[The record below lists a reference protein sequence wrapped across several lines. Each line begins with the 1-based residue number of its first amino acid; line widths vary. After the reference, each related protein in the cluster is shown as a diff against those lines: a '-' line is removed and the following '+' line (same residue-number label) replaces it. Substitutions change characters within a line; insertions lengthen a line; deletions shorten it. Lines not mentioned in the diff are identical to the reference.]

1 MAASNTPKKSTTKHG
16 TSAKKKS
23 SARTQSK
30 KNTAGKQSISS
41 GFQTEIILL
50 VLMAAAIILMVSCVG
65 LGGNVGGSISKVL
78 MGVMGLMAYIFPV
91 VLFIMAAFL
100 ISNKGNV
107 LAYKKTAAAAV
118 LFLICCGLAQLF
130 TEGYTESI
138 TLAEYYRISSEYR
151 TGGGAIGGAICIST
165 ISAFG
170 TIGAYVIIVLV
181 ILVCLILITQ
191 HSFLGFLYKVYDKI
205 LEAVKGQQALY
216 QEGAP
221 ERQLKKQLKVQQ
233 RQLAAQER
241 REKRMQELEAAL
253 AEEGIASDMVEEP
266 SRFEKKAAKQKGK
279 KASRTAGNDSRAN
292 SRMRMRGNNQTRGR
306 RGENLDSTSFL
317 AGTDLFEDRNSEES
331 GESVDQ
337 EFPLNPKNAMNPE
350 DAGALEN
357 MTTVNGEFSESASAQ
372 NLPINTGKYVDISE
386 YRVQDD
392 NLSIDDRESQEETQL
407 QFAIHRSAPEQSDE
421 PDLNTSASSGQDDP
435 VQPYSMEKDTTEED
449 GTVYMK
455 NPVSSDQPAE
465 AEEEEN
471 SYDGVDFNE
480 AMATM
485 QNAVALTRDTSGA
498 AGGAAHGSPATS
510 GFHSSEASD
519 EMAAGNGVSDETT
532 SRQSAKNPKSSR
544 QEIANG
550 IVNIQHEIKTQ
561 EAAVKKEYQYPPV
574 NLLKRGNGKSQG
586 DSDSHLRKT
595 AQKLQEIL
603 YNFGVNAKVTNVSCG
618 PTVTRY
624 ELQPEMGVKVSKI
637 VGLSDDIKLNLA
649 APDIRIEAPIPGKAA
664 VGIEVPN
671 KEHSAVMLRDLI
683 QSPEFMNA
691 KSKLAFAA
699 GKDIEGKTIVAD
711 IAKMPHLLI
720 AGSTGSGKS
729 VCINTLII
737 SILYKAKPDEVKL
750 IMIDPKVV
758 ELSVYNGIPHLFI
771 PVVTDPKKAA
781 GALNWA
787 VNEMSNRYNTFAEYG
802 VRNLEEFNRKIEKM
816 KFPEGEQR
824 PEKMCQI
831 VIIVDELADL
841 MMVAP
846 GDVEDAICRLAQL
859 ARAAGIHLV
868 IATQRPSVNV
878 ITGLIKANMP
888 SRIAFA
894 VTSGVDSRTILDMN
908 GAEKLLGK
916 GDMLFYPQGYQK
928 PARLQGAFVSDDEVS
943 NIVDFLADK
952 NPRTD
957 YDNKIEQQMN
967 NAVLT
972 AGGSSG
978 GNERDVYFEQAGKF
992 IIEKEKAS
1000 IGMLQRMYKIGF
1012 NRAARIMDQL
1022 CDAGVVGPEEG
1033 TKPRKV
1039 LMSMEEF
1046 QSYVEEHL

>member
-1 MAASNTPKKSTTKHG
+1 MAASKTQKKSTTKG
-16 TSAKKKS
+16 RPSAKKKTS
-23 SARTQSK
+23 GRTSTK
-30 KNTAGKQSISS
+30 KSTAGKQSISS
-41 GFQTEIILL
+41 GFQTEIVLL
-50 VLMAAAIILMVSCVG
+50 VLMAASIILMVSCIG
-65 LGGNVGGSISKVL
+65 LGGSVGGSISKVL
-78 MGVMGLMAYIFPV
+78 MGVMGLMAYVFPI

-118 LFLICCGLAQLF
+118 LFLVFCGLAQLF
-130 TEGYTESI
+130 TEGYAENT
-138 TLAEYYRISSEYR
+138 TLAEYYRISSEYH
-151 TGGGAIGGAICIST
+151 TGGGAVGGAICIST

-170 TIGAYVIIVLV
+170 DIGAYVIIVLV

-191 HSFLGFLYKVYDKI
+191 HSFLGFLYKIYDLI
-205 LEAVKGQQALY
+205 LEAIKGQQALY
-216 QEGAP
+216 KEGAP
-221 ERQLKKQLKVQQ
+221 ERQLKKQLKAQQ
-233 RQLAAQER
+233 RQIAAQER

-253 AEEGIASDMVEEP
+253 AEDGLETEE
-266 SRFEKKAAKQKGK
+266 STSLFSKKSGSKAGK
-279 KASRTAGNDSRAN
+279 KIGKASENKSEISSRINAGN
-292 SRMRMRGNNQTRGR
+292 GR
-306 RGENLDSTSFL
+306 RRQRGAGTQPLSGFLDGTDLSGERNEDENLD
-317 AGTDLFEDRNSEES
+317 DE
-331 GESVDQ
+331 Q
-337 EFPLNPKNAMNPE
+337 EFPLNPENAKNPE
-350 DAGALEN
+350 EKNPEEKNSEN
-357 MTTVNGEFSESASAQ
+357 E
-372 NLPINTGKYVDISE
+372 VD
-386 YRVQDD
+386 R
-392 NLSIDDRESQEETQL
+392 
-407 QFAIHRSAPEQSDE
+407 FAIHRAEPELEEIPDTYAEE
-421 PDLNTSASSGQDDP
+421 PP
-435 VQPYSMEKDTTEED
+435 VIEQED
-449 GTVYMK
+449 SCIT
-455 NPVSSDQPAE
+455 NPVVQE
-465 AEEEEN
+465 AEEEQED
-471 SYDGVDFNE
+471 SYAGVDFNE

-485 QNAVALTRDTSGA
+485 DMEEPPV
-498 AGGAAHGSPATS
+498 
-510 GFHSSEASD
+510 
-519 EMAAGNGVSDETT
+519 
-532 SRQSAKNPKSSR
+532 RQPAKNPKSSQ

-550 IVNIQHEIKTQ
+550 IVNIQHEINTQ
-561 EAAVKKEYQYPPV
+561 ETAVKKEYQYPPV

-603 YNFGVNAKVTNVSCG
+603 FNFGVNAKVTNVSCG

-683 QSPEFMNA
+683 QSPEFINA

-699 GKDIEGKTIVAD
+699 GKDIEGKTVVAD

-787 VNEMSNRYNTFAEYG
+787 VNERSNRYNTFAEYG

-943 NIVDFLADK
+943 SIVDFLADK
-952 NPRTD
+952 NPRAE

-972 AGGSSG
+972 AGGSSQED
-978 GNERDVYFEQAGKF
+978 ERDVYFEKAGRF

-1039 LMSMEEF
+1039 LMTMDEF
-1046 QSYVEEHL
+1046 QTYVEEHL

>member
-1 MAASNTPKKSTTKHG
+1 MAASKTPKKST
-16 TSAKKKS
+16 AKRSTGGRKKTA
-23 SARTQSK
+23 SARTSPK
-30 KNTAGKQSISS
+30 KNTNEKQSISS

-50 VLMAAAIILMVSCVG
+50 VLMAAAIILMVSCMG
-65 LGGNVGGSISKVL
+65 LGGSVGGSISKVL
-78 MGVMGLMAYIFPV
+78 IGVMGLMAYVFPIA
-91 VLFIMAAFL
+91 LFIMAAFL

-118 LFLICCGLAQLF
+118 LFFVFCGLLQLF
-130 TEGYTESI
+130 TEGYTEQT
-138 TLAEYYRISSEYR
+138 TLSEYYRICSEYH
-151 TGGGAIGGAICIST
+151 TGGGVIGGAICIST

-170 TIGAYVIIVLV
+170 TIGAYVIIALV

-191 HSFLGFLYKVYDKI
+191 HSFLGFLYKIYDQI
-205 LEAVKGQQALY
+205 LGIFKGTQMRY
-216 QEGAP
+216 QEGEP
-221 ERQLKKQLKVQQ
+221 ERQLKKQLKAQQ
-233 RQLAAQER
+233 RQQAAKER

-253 AEEGIASDMVEEP
+253 ANDELEEGEGLPDTDRNLAPVAKEQKVSIRKGRRNSGKVKLKKGESQAV
-266 SRFEKKAAKQKGK
+266 REKKV
-279 KASRTAGNDSRAN
+279 
-292 SRMRMRGNNQTRGR
+292 R
-306 RGENLDSTSFL
+306 RGSSFTGNFL
-317 AGTDLFEDRNSEES
+317 EGTDLFGDREEAL
-331 GESVDQ
+331 E
-337 EFPLNPKNAMNPE
+337 ENPLNPDRAV
-350 DAGALEN
+350 L
-357 MTTVNGEFSESASAQ
+357 SEEMAEQVSDLSADE
-372 NLPINTGKYVDISE
+372 GME
-386 YRVQDD
+386 
-392 NLSIDDRESQEETQL
+392 
-407 QFAIHRSAPEQSDE
+407 FAIHRPMQVMPEEESVSENSVSEDSVENVSTGIVFEESPYNGQE
-421 PDLNTSASSGQDDP
+421 QYNRQQDDHK
-435 VQPYSMEKDTTEED
+435 VNYKNTEEED
-449 GTVYMK
+449 
-455 NPVSSDQPAE
+455 
-465 AEEEEN
+465 
-471 SYDGVDFNE
+471 SYAGVDFQE
-480 AMATM
+480 AMATV
-485 QNAVALTRDTSGA
+485 QNMPAAAASGSRTLRASGA
-498 AGGAAHGSPATS
+498 YSENGSEKGT
-510 GFHSSEASD
+510 ASMTQ
-519 EMAAGNGVSDETT
+519 EEKT
-532 SRQSAKNPKSSR
+532 SRQPAKNPKSTKK
-544 QEIANG
+544 EIESG
-550 IVNIQHEIKTQ
+550 IVNIQHEINSQ
-561 EAAVKKEYQYPPV
+561 EAVKKEYQFPPV
-574 NLLKRGNGKSQG
+574 SLLKHGNGKSQG
-586 DSDSHLRKT
+586 DSDAHLRKT

-671 KEHSAVMLRDLI
+671 KENSPVMLRDLI
-683 QSPEFMNA
+683 QSPEFQNA

-699 GKDIEGKTIVAD
+699 GKDIEGKTVVAD

-787 VNEMSNRYNTFAEYG
+787 VTEMSNRYNTFAEYG
-802 VRNLEEFNRKIEKM
+802 VRNLDEFNRKIEKM

-943 NIVDFLADK
+943 EIVGFLSDK
-952 NPRTD
+952 NPGTS

-1046 QSYVEEHL
+1046 QNYVEEHL

>member
-1 MAASNTPKKSTTKHG
+1 MAASNTPKKSTTKRG

-118 LFLICCGLAQLF
+118 LFLICCELAQLF
-130 TEGYTESI
+130 TEGYTEST

-221 ERQLKKQLKVQQ
+221 ERQLKKQLKAQQ
-233 RQLAAQER
+233 RQQAAQER

-253 AEEGIASDMVEEP
+253 AEEGITPDMVEES
-266 SRFEKKAAKQKGK
+266 SRLEKKTAKQKGK
-279 KASRTAGNDSRAN
+279 KAFRTAGNDSRAN
-292 SRMRMRGNNQTRGR
+292 SRMRMSGNKQTRGR
-306 RGENLDSTSFL
+306 RGEDLDSIGFL
-317 AGTDLFEDRNSEES
+317 AGTDLFGDRNSGEN

-350 DAGALEN
+350 DAGSLEN
-357 MTTVNGEFSESASAQ
+357 MATVNGGFSESASAQ

-392 NLSIDDRESQEETQL
+392 DLSIDDRESQEETQL
-407 QFAIHRSAPEQSDE
+407 QFAIHRSEPEQPDE
-421 PDLNTSASSGQDDP
+421 PDLNTRASSGQDDP
-435 VQPYSMEKDTTEED
+435 VPSYSMEKDTTEED

-455 NPVSSDQPAE
+455 NPVSSDQPVE

-485 QNAVALTRDTSGA
+485 QNAAALTRDTSGA
-498 AGGAAHGSPATS
+498 AGGATHGSPATS
-510 GFHSSEASD
+510 GFHSSEASG
-519 EMAAGNGVSDETT
+519 EMAAGNGASDETA
-532 SRQSAKNPKSSR
+532 SRQSEKNPKSSR

-1022 CDAGVVGPEEG
+1022 CDAGVVGTEEG

-1039 LMSMEEF
+1039 LMSMDEF
-1046 QSYVEEHL
+1046 QTYVEEHL

>member
-1 MAASNTPKKSTTKHG
+1 MAASKTQKSNTRKKSTAKG
-16 TSAKKKS
+16 NVSGKKK
-23 SARTQSK
+23 
-30 KNTAGKQSISS
+30 TAGRPSTRKNVNTKQSISS
-41 GFQTEIILL
+41 GFQTEIVIL
-50 VLMAAAIILMVSCVG
+50 VLIAASIILMVSC
-65 LGGNVGGSISKVL
+65 LGFGGSVGGSISRAL
-78 MGVMGLMAYIFPV
+78 MGVMGLMAYAFPF
-91 VLFIMAAFL
+91 VLFGVSVFL

-118 LFLICCGLAQLF
+118 LFLVLCGVFQLL
-130 TEGYTESI
+130 TEGYAEST
-138 TLAEYYRISSEYR
+138 TLAEYYKVSSQYH

-170 TIGAYVIIVLV
+170 TVGAYVIIVLV

-191 HSFLGFLYKVYDKI
+191 HSFLGFLYKLYDKL
-205 LEAVKGQQALY
+205 LEMLKGTHERY

-221 ERQLKKQLKVQQ
+221 ERELRRQVKAQQ
-233 RQLAAQER
+233 RQMAAQER
-241 REKRMQELEAAL
+241 RERRMKELEAAL
-253 AEEGIASDMVEEP
+253 AEEDLDLEEEELE
-266 SRFEKKAAKQKGK
+266 SEDGSKKTSSIFGKKKQKNRDSLTE
-279 KASRTAGNDSRAN
+279 ASQPVRRQA
-292 SRMRMRGNNQTRGR
+292 R
-306 RGENLDSTSFL
+306 RGAEAETTGFL
-317 AGTDLFEDRNSEES
+317 VGTDLFSDMEAYGD
-331 GESVDQ
+331 GMDDQ
-337 EFPLNPKNAMNPE
+337 VSLPE
-350 DAGALEN
+350 D
-357 MTTVNGEFSESASAQ
+357 
-372 NLPINTGKYVDISE
+372 TGLD
-386 YRVQDD
+386 
-392 NLSIDDRESQEETQL
+392 
-407 QFAIHRSAPEQSDE
+407 FAIHRSETVDTEEVLPETVMEEQQQLAHFGE
-421 PDLNTSASSGQDDP
+421 EMQPQAVNP
-435 VQPYSMEKDTTEED
+435 VQDAED
-449 GTVYMK
+449 E
-455 NPVSSDQPAE
+455 D
-465 AEEEEN
+465 
-471 SYDGVDFNE
+471 SYAGVDFKE
-480 AMATM
+480 AMATARTM
-485 QNAVALTRDTSGA
+485 QATSAGGSGTGA
-498 AGGAAHGSPATS
+498 DVSGSHGSGGAASTS
-510 GFHSSEASD
+510 GSFGTADGSYGVAS
-519 EMAAGNGVSDETT
+519 AGEERA
-532 SRQSAKNPKSSR
+532 SRQPAKNPKSSR
-544 QEIANG
+544 QEIESG
-550 IVNIQHEIKTQ
+550 IVNIQHEISTQ
-561 EAAVKKEYQYPPV
+561 EAAVKREYQYPSV

-586 DSDSHLRKT
+586 DSDAHLRKT

-637 VGLSDDIKLNLA
+637 VGLADDIKLNLA

-683 QSPEFMNA
+683 QSPEFQNA

-699 GKDIEGKTIVAD
+699 GKDIEGKTVVAD

-802 VRNLEEFNRKIEKM
+802 VRNLEEFNRKLDKM
-816 KFPEGEQR
+816 TFPEGEQR

-943 NIVDFLADK
+943 DIVNFLADK

-957 YDNKIEQQMN
+957 YDSKIEQQMN

-978 GNERDVYFEQAGKF
+978 GEERDVYFEQAGKF

-1046 QSYVEEHL
+1046 QTYVEEHL

>member
-1 MAASNTPKKSTTKHG
+1 MAASNTQKKSTTKG
-16 TSAKKKS
+16 RTSGKKKTS
-23 SARTQSK
+23 GRTQSK
-30 KNTAGKQSISS
+30 KKTTGKQSISS
-41 GFQTEIILL
+41 GFQTEIVLL
-50 VLMAAAIILMVSCVG
+50 VLMAAAIILMVSCIG
-65 LGGNVGGSISKVL
+65 LGGSVGGSISKVL
-78 MGVMGLMAYIFPV
+78 MGLMGLMAYIFPI

-118 LFLICCGLAQLF
+118 LFFVLCGVAQLF
-130 TEGYTESI
+130 TEGFQERT

-170 TIGAYVIIVLV
+170 AIGAYVIIVLV

-191 HSFLGFLYKVYDKI
+191 HSFLGFLYKIYDQI
-205 LEAVKGQQALY
+205 LETVKGQKALY

-221 ERQLKKQLKVQQ
+221 ERKLKKELKARQ
-233 RQLAAQER
+233 RQIAAQER
-241 REKRMQELEAAL
+241 REKRMQELEEAL
-253 AEEGIASDMVEEP
+253 AAEGFETENKEEAPAVLV
-266 SRFEKKAAKQKGK
+266 KKSGKKRQK
-279 KASRTAGNDSRAN
+279 KASMKDLSSEG
-292 SRMRMRGNNQTRGR
+292 
-306 RGENLDSTSFL
+306 FL
-317 AGTDLFEDRNSEES
+317 AGTDLSGNRSTGETSE
-331 GESVDQ
+331 Q
-337 EFPLNPKNAMNPE
+337 EFPLNPENAVNPE
-350 DAGALEN
+350 MLASTEEN
-357 MTTVNGEFSESASAQ
+357 ESTVDEEKISGISGEDDLA
-372 NLPINTGKYVDISE
+372 VDGRDFHE
-386 YRVQDD
+386 D
-392 NLSIDDRESQEETQL
+392 TQL
-407 QFAIHRSAPEQSDE
+407 QFAIHRSEPVQSEVAQAEWAEPETSGFEMEE
-421 PDLNTSASSGQDDP
+421 PES
-435 VQPYSMEKDTTEED
+435 VQPYTDKKVSDNQHAAVEED
-449 GTVYMK
+449 
-455 NPVSSDQPAE
+455 
-465 AEEEEN
+465 N
-471 SYDGVDFNE
+471 SYDGVDFKE
-480 AMATM
+480 AMATTAM
-485 QNAVALTRDTSGA
+485 Q
-498 AGGAAHGSPATS
+498 P
-510 GFHSSEASD
+510 
-519 EMAAGNGVSDETT
+519 
-532 SRQSAKNPKSSR
+532 AKNPKSSK

-550 IVNIQHEIKTQ
+550 IVNIQHEINTQ

-671 KEHSAVMLRDLI
+671 KENSPVMLRDLI

-699 GKDIEGKTIVAD
+699 GKDIEGKTVVAD

-802 VRNLEEFNRKIEKM
+802 VRNLDEFNRKIEKM

-972 AGGSSG
+972 TGGSSG
-978 GNERDVYFEQAGKF
+978 QDERDVYFQQAGKF

-1039 LMSMEEF
+1039 LMSMDEF
-1046 QSYVEEHL
+1046 QTYVEEHL

>member
-1 MAASNTPKKSTTKHG
+1 MAASNTPKKSTTKG
-16 TSAKKKS
+16 RTSGKKKTS
-23 SARTQSK
+23 GRTKAK
-30 KNTAGKQSISS
+30 KNTAGKQSISN

-50 VLMAAAIILMVSCVG
+50 ALMAAAIILMVSCVG
-65 LGGNVGGSISKVL
+65 LGGSVGGSISKVL
-78 MGVMGLMAYIFPV
+78 MGLLGLMAYVFPIA
-91 VLFIMAAFL
+91 LFIMAAFL

-107 LAYKKTAAAAV
+107 LAYKKTAAATV
-118 LFLICCGLAQLF
+118 LFFVFCGLAQLF
-130 TEGYTESI
+130 TEGYQERT
-138 TLAEYYRISSEYR
+138 TLLEYYRTSSEYR
-151 TGGGAIGGAICIST
+151 TGGGAVGGAICIST

-191 HSFLGFLYKVYDKI
+191 HSFLGFLYHVYDQI
-205 LEAVKGQQALY
+205 LESIKGQKALY

-221 ERQLKKQLKVQQ
+221 ERKLKKQLKAQQ
-233 RQLAAQER
+233 RQMAAQER

-253 AEEGIASDMVEEP
+253 AEEGFEQEEEENTEER
-266 SRFEKKAAKQKGK
+266 SFFGK
-279 KASRTAGNDSRAN
+279 KQAKKGQKSD
-292 SRMRMRGNNQTRGR
+292 NQQRRR
-306 RGENLDSTSFL
+306 RGDSQSSQGFL
-317 AGTDLFEDRNSEES
+317 TGTDLFGDRNTDE
-331 GESVDQ
+331 GQ
-337 EFPLNPKNAMNPE
+337 KQKFPLNPENAMNPE
-350 DAGALEN
+350 NIEN
-357 MTTVNGEFSESASAQ
+357 YEDNEDDLTVDDG
-372 NLPINTGKYVDISE
+372 DIH
-386 YRVQDD
+386 
-392 NLSIDDRESQEETQL
+392 EETQL
-407 QFAIHRSAPEQSDE
+407 QFAIHRPEPVHSE
-421 PDLNTSASSGQDDP
+421 PIASES
-435 VQPYSMEKDTTEED
+435 VQNETEDNFVQE
-449 GTVYMK
+449 
-455 NPVSSDQPAE
+455 N
-465 AEEEEN
+465 EN

-480 AMATM
+480 AMATV
-485 QNAVALTRDTSGA
+485 QK
-498 AGGAAHGSPATS
+498 
-510 GFHSSEASD
+510 
-519 EMAAGNGVSDETT
+519 
-532 SRQSAKNPKSSR
+532 AKNPKSSK
-544 QEIANG
+544 QEIADG
-550 IVNIQHEIKTQ
+550 IVNIQHEINNQ
-561 EAAVKKEYQYPPV
+561 EAVVKKEYQFPSV
-574 NLLKRGNGKSQG
+574 NLLKRGSGKSQG

-671 KEHSAVMLRDLI
+671 KENSPVMLRDLI
-683 QSPEFMNA
+683 QSPEFINA
-691 KSKLAFAA
+691 KSKLSFAA
-699 GKDIEGKTIVAD
+699 GKDIEGKTVVAD

-787 VNEMSNRYNTFAEYG
+787 VSEMSNRYNTFAEYG
-802 VRNLEEFNRKIEKM
+802 VRNLEEYNRKIEKM
-816 KFPEGEQR
+816 KFPEGEQP

-846 GDVEDAICRLAQL
+846 GEVEDAICRLAQL

-916 GDMLFYPQGYQK
+916 GDMLLYPQGYQK

-943 NIVDFLADK
+943 CIVDFLADK

-978 GNERDVYFEQAGKF
+978 GDDRDVYFQQAGRF

-1039 LMSMEEF
+1039 LMSMDEF
-1046 QSYVEEHL
+1046 QTYLEEHP

>member
-1 MAASNTPKKSTTKHG
+1 MAASKTQKSNTRKKSTAKG
-16 TSAKKKS
+16 NVSGKKK
-23 SARTQSK
+23 
-30 KNTAGKQSISS
+30 TAGRPSTRKNVNTKQSISS
-41 GFQTEIILL
+41 GFQTEIVIL
-50 VLMAAAIILMVSCVG
+50 VLIAASIILMVSC
-65 LGGNVGGSISKVL
+65 LGFGGSVGGSISRAL
-78 MGVMGLMAYIFPV
+78 MGVMGLMAYAFPF
-91 VLFIMAAFL
+91 VLFGVSVFL

-118 LFLICCGLAQLF
+118 LFLVLCGVFQLL
-130 TEGYTESI
+130 TEGYAEST
-138 TLAEYYRISSEYR
+138 TLAEYYKVSSQYH

-170 TIGAYVIIVLV
+170 TVGAYVIIVLV

-191 HSFLGFLYKVYDKI
+191 HSFLGFLYKLYDKL
-205 LEAVKGQQALY
+205 LEMLKGTHERY

-221 ERQLKKQLKVQQ
+221 ERELRRQVKAQQ
-233 RQLAAQER
+233 RQMAAQER
-241 REKRMQELEAAL
+241 RERRMKELEAAL
-253 AEEGIASDMVEEP
+253 AEEDLDLEEEELE
-266 SRFEKKAAKQKGK
+266 SEDGSKKTSSIFGKKKQKNRDSLTE
-279 KASRTAGNDSRAN
+279 ASQPVRRQA
-292 SRMRMRGNNQTRGR
+292 R
-306 RGENLDSTSFL
+306 RGAEAETTGFL
-317 AGTDLFEDRNSEES
+317 VGTDLFSDMEAYGD
-331 GESVDQ
+331 GMDDQ
-337 EFPLNPKNAMNPE
+337 VSLPE
-350 DAGALEN
+350 D
-357 MTTVNGEFSESASAQ
+357 
-372 NLPINTGKYVDISE
+372 TGLD
-386 YRVQDD
+386 
-392 NLSIDDRESQEETQL
+392 
-407 QFAIHRSAPEQSDE
+407 FAIHRSETVDTEEVLPETVMEEQQQLAHFGE
-421 PDLNTSASSGQDDP
+421 EMQPQAVNP
-435 VQPYSMEKDTTEED
+435 VQDAED
-449 GTVYMK
+449 E
-455 NPVSSDQPAE
+455 D
-465 AEEEEN
+465 
-471 SYDGVDFNE
+471 SYAGVDFKE
-480 AMATM
+480 AMATARTM
-485 QNAVALTRDTSGA
+485 QATSVGGSGTGA
-498 AGGAAHGSPATS
+498 DVSGSHGSGGAASTS
-510 GFHSSEASD
+510 GSFGTADGSYGVAS
-519 EMAAGNGVSDETT
+519 AGEERA
-532 SRQSAKNPKSSR
+532 SRQPAKNPKSSR
-544 QEIANG
+544 QEIESG
-550 IVNIQHEIKTQ
+550 IVNIQHEISTQ
-561 EAAVKKEYQYPPV
+561 EAAVKREYQYPSV

-586 DSDSHLRKT
+586 DSDAHLRKT

-637 VGLSDDIKLNLA
+637 VGLADDIKLNLA

-683 QSPEFMNA
+683 QSPEFQNA

-699 GKDIEGKTIVAD
+699 GKDIEGKTVVAD

-802 VRNLEEFNRKIEKM
+802 VCNLEEFNRKLDKM
-816 KFPEGEQR
+816 TFPEGEQR

-943 NIVDFLADK
+943 DIVNFLADK

-957 YDNKIEQQMN
+957 YDSKIEQQMN

-978 GNERDVYFEQAGKF
+978 GEERDVYFEQAGKF

-1046 QSYVEEHL
+1046 QTYVEEHL

>member
-1 MAASNTPKKSTTKHG
+1 MAASKTQKSNTRKKSTAKG
-16 TSAKKKS
+16 NVSGKKK
-23 SARTQSK
+23 
-30 KNTAGKQSISS
+30 TAGRPSTRKNVNTKQSISS
-41 GFQTEIILL
+41 GFQTEIVIL
-50 VLMAAAIILMVSCVG
+50 VLIAASIILMVSC
-65 LGGNVGGSISKVL
+65 LGFGGSVGGSISRAL
-78 MGVMGLMAYIFPV
+78 MGVMGLMAYAFPF
-91 VLFIMAAFL
+91 VLFGVSVFL

-118 LFLICCGLAQLF
+118 LFLVLCGVFQLL
-130 TEGYTESI
+130 TEGYAEST
-138 TLAEYYRISSEYR
+138 TLAEYYKVSSQYH

-170 TIGAYVIIVLV
+170 TVGAYVIIVLV

-191 HSFLGFLYKVYDKI
+191 HSFLGFLYKLYDKL
-205 LEAVKGQQALY
+205 LEMLKGTHERY

-221 ERQLKKQLKVQQ
+221 ERELRRQVKAQQ
-233 RQLAAQER
+233 RQMAAQER
-241 REKRMQELEAAL
+241 RERRMKELEAAL
-253 AEEGIASDMVEEP
+253 AEEDLDLEEEELE
-266 SRFEKKAAKQKGK
+266 SEDGSKKTSSIFGKKKQKNRDSLTE
-279 KASRTAGNDSRAN
+279 ASQPVRRQA
-292 SRMRMRGNNQTRGR
+292 R
-306 RGENLDSTSFL
+306 RGAEAETTGFL
-317 AGTDLFEDRNSEES
+317 VGTDLFSDMEAYGD
-331 GESVDQ
+331 GMDDQ
-337 EFPLNPKNAMNPE
+337 VSLPE
-350 DAGALEN
+350 D
-357 MTTVNGEFSESASAQ
+357 
-372 NLPINTGKYVDISE
+372 TGLD
-386 YRVQDD
+386 
-392 NLSIDDRESQEETQL
+392 
-407 QFAIHRSAPEQSDE
+407 FAIHRSETVDTEEVLPETVMEEQQQLAHFGE
-421 PDLNTSASSGQDDP
+421 EMQPQAVNP
-435 VQPYSMEKDTTEED
+435 VQDAED
-449 GTVYMK
+449 E
-455 NPVSSDQPAE
+455 D
-465 AEEEEN
+465 
-471 SYDGVDFNE
+471 SYAGVDFKE
-480 AMATM
+480 AMATARTM
-485 QNAVALTRDTSGA
+485 QATSAGGSGTGADVSGSHGSGRAASTSGSSGTA
-498 AGGAAHGSPATS
+498 DGSHGVASAG
-510 GFHSSEASD
+510 E
-519 EMAAGNGVSDETT
+519 ETA
-532 SRQSAKNPKSSR
+532 SRQPAKNPKSSR
-544 QEIANG
+544 QEIESG
-550 IVNIQHEIKTQ
+550 IVNIQHEISTQ
-561 EAAVKKEYQYPPV
+561 EAAVKREYQYPSV

-586 DSDSHLRKT
+586 DSDAHLRKT

-637 VGLSDDIKLNLA
+637 VGLADDIKLNLA

-683 QSPEFMNA
+683 QSPEFQNA

-699 GKDIEGKTIVAD
+699 GKDIEGKTVVAD

-802 VRNLEEFNRKIEKM
+802 VRNLEEFNRKLDKM
-816 KFPEGEQR
+816 TFPEGEQR

-943 NIVDFLADK
+943 DIVNFLADK

-957 YDNKIEQQMN
+957 YDSKIEQQMN

-978 GNERDVYFEQAGKF
+978 GEERDVYFEQAGKF

-1046 QSYVEEHL
+1046 QTYVEEHL

>member
-1 MAASNTPKKSTTKHG
+1 MAASNTPKKSTTKG
-16 TSAKKKS
+16 RTSGKKKTS
-23 SARTQSK
+23 GRTSTK
-30 KNTAGKQSISS
+30 KNTTGKQSISS

-50 VLMAAAIILMVSCVG
+50 VLMAASIILMVSCIG
-65 LGGNVGGSISKVL
+65 LGGSVGGTISKVL
-78 MGVMGLMAYIFPV
+78 MGGMGLMAYVFPI

-118 LFLICCGLAQLF
+118 LFLVFCGLTQLF
-130 TEGYTESI
+130 TEGYAEST
-138 TLAEYYRISSEYR
+138 TLAEYYRISAEYR

-191 HSFLGFLYKVYDKI
+191 HSFLGFLYMLYDRI
-205 LEAVKGQQALY
+205 LEAVKGRQALY

-221 ERQLKKQLKVQQ
+221 ERELKKQLKAQQ
-233 RQLAAQER
+233 RQMAAQER

-253 AEEGIASDMVEEP
+253 AEEGLDMEEESP
-266 SRFEKKAAKQKGK
+266 SLLGK
-279 KASRTAGNDSRAN
+279 KSAPKAGTKSRNASGSRSGKRTQADAGSR
-292 SRMRMRGNNQTRGR
+292 RRRQRGNENQSSSG
-306 RGENLDSTSFL
+306 FL
-317 AGTDLFEDRNSEES
+317 NGTDLFGNKKAEGDPES
-331 GESVDQ
+331 AEQ
-337 EFPLNPKNAMNPE
+337 EFPLNPENAVNPE
-350 DAGALEN
+350 GENPENGMEFTYARENSGSGFSANNLEADGRGAHEDAQ
-357 MTTVNGEFSESASAQ
+357 M
-372 NLPINTGKYVDISE
+372 K
-386 YRVQDD
+386 
-392 NLSIDDRESQEETQL
+392 
-407 QFAIHRSAPEQSDE
+407 FAIHRSEPEWEEIPETDAE
-421 PDLNTSASSGQDDP
+421 AS
-435 VQPYSMEKDTTEED
+435 
-449 GTVYMK
+449 TVKEQGESYMDS
-455 NPVSSDQPAE
+455 PGLPE
-465 AEEEEN
+465 AEEPEESED
-471 SYDGVDFNE
+471 SYAGVDFNE

-485 QNAVALTRDTSGA
+485 QSTARGLKEPASGENGTYNAGTARASSQENGNAQERAALEDT
-498 AGGAAHGSPATS
+498 PAYQP
-510 GFHSSEASD
+510 A
-519 EMAAGNGVSDETT
+519 
-532 SRQSAKNPKSSR
+532 RNPKSSK

-550 IVNIQHEIKTQ
+550 IVNIQHEINTQ

-574 NLLKRGNGKSQG
+574 SLLKRGNGKSQG
-586 DSDSHLRKT
+586 DSDAHLRKT

-699 GKDIEGKTIVAD
+699 GKDIEGKTVVAD

-787 VNEMSNRYNTFAEYG
+787 VSEMSNRYNTFAEYG

-846 GDVEDAICRLAQL
+846 GEVEDAICRLAQL

-943 NIVDFLADK
+943 SIVDFLADK

-978 GNERDVYFEQAGKF
+978 GDERDVYFEQAGRF

-1046 QSYVEEHL
+1046 QTYVEEHL

>member
-1 MAASNTPKKSTTKHG
+1 MAASKTQKSNTRKKSTAKG
-16 TSAKKKS
+16 NVSGKKK
-23 SARTQSK
+23 
-30 KNTAGKQSISS
+30 TAGRPSTRKNVNTKQSISS
-41 GFQTEIILL
+41 GFQTEIVIL
-50 VLMAAAIILMVSCVG
+50 VLIAASIILMVSC
-65 LGGNVGGSISKVL
+65 LGFGGSVGGSISSAL
-78 MGVMGLMAYIFPV
+78 MGVMVLMAYAFPF
-91 VLFIMAAFL
+91 VLFGVSVFL

-118 LFLICCGLAQLF
+118 MFLVLCGVFQLL
-130 TEGYTESI
+130 TEGYAEST
-138 TLAEYYRISSEYR
+138 TLAEYYKVSSQYH

-170 TIGAYVIIVLV
+170 TVGAHVIIVLV

-191 HSFLGFLYKVYDKI
+191 HSFLGFLYKLYDKL
-205 LEAVKGQQALY
+205 LEMLKGTHERY

-221 ERQLKKQLKVQQ
+221 ERELRRQVKAQQ
-233 RQLAAQER
+233 RQMAAQER
-241 REKRMQELEAAL
+241 RERRMKELEAAL
-253 AEEGIASDMVEEP
+253 AEEDLDLEEEELE
-266 SRFEKKAAKQKGK
+266 SEDGSKKTSSIFGKKKQKNRDSLTE
-279 KASRTAGNDSRAN
+279 ASQPVRRQA
-292 SRMRMRGNNQTRGR
+292 R
-306 RGENLDSTSFL
+306 RGAEAETTGFL
-317 AGTDLFEDRNSEES
+317 VGTDLFSDMEAYGD
-331 GESVDQ
+331 GMDDQ
-337 EFPLNPKNAMNPE
+337 VSLPE
-350 DAGALEN
+350 D
-357 MTTVNGEFSESASAQ
+357 
-372 NLPINTGKYVDISE
+372 TGLD
-386 YRVQDD
+386 
-392 NLSIDDRESQEETQL
+392 
-407 QFAIHRSAPEQSDE
+407 FAIHRSETVDTEEGLPETVMEEQQLAHFGE
-421 PDLNTSASSGQDDP
+421 EMQPQAVNP
-435 VQPYSMEKDTTEED
+435 VQDAED
-449 GTVYMK
+449 E
-455 NPVSSDQPAE
+455 D
-465 AEEEEN
+465 
-471 SYDGVDFNE
+471 SYAGVDFKE
-480 AMATM
+480 AMATARTM
-485 QNAVALTRDTSGA
+485 QATSADGSGTGADVSGSHGSGRAASTSGSSGTA
-498 AGGAAHGSPATS
+498 DGSHGVASAGEERA
-510 GFHSSEASD
+510 
-519 EMAAGNGVSDETT
+519 
-532 SRQSAKNPKSSR
+532 SRQPAKNPKSSR
-544 QEIANG
+544 QEIESG
-550 IVNIQHEIKTQ
+550 IVNIQHEISTQ
-561 EAAVKKEYQYPPV
+561 EADVKREYQYPSV

-586 DSDSHLRKT
+586 DSDAQLRKT

-637 VGLSDDIKLNLA
+637 VGLADDIKLNLA

-683 QSPEFMNA
+683 QSPEFQNA

-699 GKDIEGKTIVAD
+699 GKDIEGKTVVAD

-802 VRNLEEFNRKIEKM
+802 VRNLEEFNRKLDKM
-816 KFPEGEQR
+816 TFPEGEQR

-943 NIVDFLADK
+943 DIVNFLADK

-957 YDNKIEQQMN
+957 YDSKIEQQMN

-978 GNERDVYFEQAGKF
+978 GEERDVYFEQAGKF

-1046 QSYVEEHL
+1046 QTYVEEHL